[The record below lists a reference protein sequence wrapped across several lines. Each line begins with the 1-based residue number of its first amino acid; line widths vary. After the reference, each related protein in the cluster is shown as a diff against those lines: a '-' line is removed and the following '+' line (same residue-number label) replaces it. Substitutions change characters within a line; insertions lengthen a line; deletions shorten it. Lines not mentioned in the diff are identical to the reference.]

1 MDNPDRG
8 EALTLADITNKGG
21 TTVLDDI
28 RITLTSPDLLPVR
41 AHEGDAGADLK
52 AAEDTIIPPGEYR
65 TIPSGVRIAVPF
77 RHVGL
82 VFSRSGLAVKN
93 GLRLA
98 NCVGVI
104 DHGYTGEIGLPL
116 YNDSDAPRI
125 VRRGDRV
132 AQLVLLPVEL
142 PFLTWKPSRNG
153 KGNGRFGSTGIIEA
167 RRRTL
172 IKRR

>member
-8 EALTLADITNKGG
+8 EAITLADITNKGG

-116 YNDSDAPRI
+116 YNDSDTPRI

-142 PFLTWKPSRNG
+142 PFFDVVEALPETKRG
-153 KGNGRFGSTGIIEA
+153 TGGFGSTGI
-167 RRRTL
+167 
-172 IKRR
+172 